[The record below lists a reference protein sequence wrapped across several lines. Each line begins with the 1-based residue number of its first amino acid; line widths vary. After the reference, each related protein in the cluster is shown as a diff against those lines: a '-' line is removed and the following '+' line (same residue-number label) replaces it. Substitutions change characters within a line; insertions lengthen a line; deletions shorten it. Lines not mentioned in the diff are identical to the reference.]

1 MLTGRPWDEDTVRQ
15 AAEVLATE
23 GTPLDD
29 HRSSAAYR
37 AAMLG
42 QALRKLYADNPSP
55 QEVGT

>member
-1 MLTGRPWDEDTVRQ
+1 MRQ

-29 HRSSAAYR
+29 HRASAAYR

-42 QALRKLYADNPSP
+42 QALRKLYAQNPSP
-55 QEVGT
+55 QEVGA